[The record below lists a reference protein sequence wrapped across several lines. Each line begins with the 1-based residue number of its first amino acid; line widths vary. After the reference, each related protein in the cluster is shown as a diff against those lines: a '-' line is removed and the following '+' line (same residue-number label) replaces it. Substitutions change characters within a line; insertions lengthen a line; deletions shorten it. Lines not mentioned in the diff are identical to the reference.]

1 METPSLGLLL
11 RRSVLVSLLMLAVCV
26 ILPRAA
32 AEWASGFAVDEG
44 TADEAKWLST
54 GVESDSRP
62 CPLFRGEFA
71 VDQSVNKAT
80 LSIVGLGHFRATI
93 NGERVSDSVIDQ
105 PWSQYSATIFEQS
118 FDVTGLVRKGDNAI
132 GVMLGNSFWRVGP
145 VNDPGR
151 FSKTDAMPDFSAG
164 RNFLLRASLDL
175 TLADGSHRR
184 VVSGGDWKWTDGP
197 ITFSH
202 IYAGEDYDATR
213 EVEGWDTPETPA
225 GEWKPAVVV
234 EAPKAAIVPFTTPAM
249 KGFEVFSPRER
260 RVAGS
265 AGDGVSTYI
274 FPQNCSSLIRFTV
287 DGKAGAKIRLKP
299 CEYMDPETGRVKFTY
314 TWGTGKDIWHDYTLR
329 DGEQTHQII
338 FCYEGAQY
346 VEVDGAVA
354 PGEAN
359 PKGLPVMKSVEMVHV
374 RTGCDS
380 VGSFEC
386 ASKMQN
392 DAHKIIDWAIRSNMA
407 HVVTDCPHREKNGWQ
422 EQNWHMAR
430 ALSYRYDTHAYMTK
444 VMRDV
449 RDTQLPDGH
458 IPTNCPNYLVG
469 VPPHGFWN
477 EAPEWG
483 IAGVL
488 VPWHL
493 YEWYGD
499 RETLAASLESMKKF
513 VDYLSSTAKDG
524 VVASNLGDW
533 YDYGHGKGDGP
544 SQWTPAEVSATAI
557 WALGAR
563 TVADAARVLGDQE
576 GEAKYRGLYS
586 TIRDTF
592 QAKFYD
598 PTTATTMNKGS
609 CQAGVSTALCA
620 GLIPD
625 SDRGRAVEAIVKDL
639 EGRGYQQTSGEVLQV
654 FLIRALAESGRN
666 DVLHKV
672 YARRDRGS
680 YGFMVESGLTTLPE
694 SWDAKPGTG
703 NSLNHFMLGHLV
715 EWHFAYVAGI
725 RQEPGSIGWKRVVIQ
740 PNSGPLTSYQATFKS
755 PRGEIASK
763 GKVVDGK
770 LSVSIAIPA
779 GVEKATLIWPGG
791 RRVELA
797 IGKTTEL
804 VQP

>member
-1 METPSLGLLL
+1 METSSLALLS
-11 RRSVLVSLLMLAVCV
+11 RRSVLVSLLILAACL
-26 ILPRAA
+26 IFPRVAWAA
-32 AEWASGFAVDEG
+32 NESVAGGSEP
-44 TADEAKWLST
+44 DEAKWLST
-54 GVESDSRP
+54 GVEPDGRP
-62 CPLFRGEFA
+62 CPLFRGEFS
-71 VDQSVNKAT
+71 VDQDVAKAT

-93 NGERVSDSVIDQ
+93 NGKPVSESVIDQ
-105 PWSQYSATIFEQS
+105 PWSEYSTTIYEQS
-118 FDVTGLVRKGDNAI
+118 FDVTKLVRKGGNAI
-132 GVMLGNSFWRVGP
+132 GVMIGNSFWRVGP
-145 VNDPGR
+145 VNDQRR
-151 FSKTDAMPDFSAG
+151 FSKTDATPDFSAG
-164 RNFLLRASLDL
+164 RNYLLRATLEL
-175 TLADGSHRR
+175 TLAGGGHRR
-184 VVSGGDWKWTDGP
+184 VVSGADWEWSNGP

-213 EVEGWDTPETPA
+213 EIKSWDMPGRPA
-225 GEWKPAVVV
+225 GEWNAAIVVD
-234 EAPKAAIVPFTTPAM
+234 APKAEIVPFTTPAM
-249 KGFEVFSPRER
+249 KEFEVFSPRER
-260 RVAGS
+260 RIAGN
-265 AGDGVSTYI
+265 AGDGVATYV

-287 DGKAGAKIRLKP
+287 DGKSGARLRFKP
-299 CEYMDPETGRVKFTY
+299 CEYMDPATGRVKFTY
-314 TWGTGKDIWHDYTLR
+314 TWGTGKDIWHDYILR

-338 FCYEGAQY
+338 FCYEGAQF

-354 PGEAN
+354 PGEVN
-359 PKGLPVMKSVEMVHV
+359 PKGLPVIKKIELVHV
-374 RTGCDS
+374 RAACES
-380 VGSFEC
+380 VGSFACSSET
-386 ASKMQN
+386 QN
-392 DAHKIIDWAIRSNMA
+392 AAHKIIDWSIRSNMA

-444 VMRDV
+444 VMHDV

-483 IAGVL
+483 ISGVL

-499 RETLAASLESMKKF
+499 RDALAASFESMKKF

-524 VVASNLGDW
+524 VITSNLGDW

-563 TVADAARVLGDQE
+563 TVADAAKVLGHE
-576 GEAKYRGLYS
+576 RAESTYRDLYN
-586 TIRDTF
+586 TIRATF

-598 PTTATTMNKGS
+598 AKAATTLNKGS

-620 GLIPD
+620 GLIPEA
-625 SDRGRAVEAIVKDL
+625 DRARAVEAIVKDL

-654 FLIRALAESGRN
+654 FLIRALAEAGRN
-666 DVLHKV
+666 DVLHHV

-725 RQEPGSIGWKRVVIQ
+725 RQEPGSVGWKRIVIQ
-740 PNSGPLTSYQATFKS
+740 PDPGPLGSYEATFKS
-755 PRGEIASK
+755 PCGEIVSK
-763 GKVVDGK
+763 GKIVDGK
-770 LSVSIAIPA
+770 LRVTVTIPSGA
-779 GVEKATLIWPGG
+779 ESATLLWPDGK
-791 RRVELA
+791 RIEIPL
-797 IGKTTEL
+797 GKTTEL
-804 VQP
+804 VRP

>member
-1 METPSLGLLL
+1 METLNS
-11 RRSVLVSLLMLAVCV
+11 RRAGRRWFMLACLMLVVCTIV
-26 ILPRAA
+26 PITMAA
-32 AEWASGFAVDEG
+32 GEAGAG
-44 TADEAKWLST
+44 DEAAWLST
-54 GVESDSRP
+54 GVDADGRA
-62 CPLFRGEFA
+62 CPLFRGEFSL
-71 VDQSVNKAT
+71 DQDVSKAT
-80 LSIVGLGHFRATI
+80 LSIVGLGHHRTTI
-93 NGERVSDSVIDQ
+93 NGQRVGVSVIDQ
-105 PWSQYSATIFEQS
+105 PWSEYSTSIYEQS
-118 FDVTGLVRKGDNAI
+118 FDVTKLLRKGDNAI
-132 GVMLGNSFWRVGP
+132 GVMLGNSFWHVGP
-145 VNDPGR
+145 VNDQGR

-164 RNFLLRASLDL
+164 RNFLVRATIDV
-175 TLADGSHRR
+175 TLSDGSRRR
-184 VVSGGDWKWTDGP
+184 VVSGPRWTWTDGP

-213 EVEGWDTPETPA
+213 EVMGWDMPGKPA
-225 GEWKPAVVV
+225 GDWNAAVVV
-234 EAPKAAIVPFTTPAM
+234 DAPKAAIVPFTTPAM
-249 KGFEVFSPRER
+249 KEFEVFSPRER
-260 RVAGS
+260 RIAGG
-265 AGDGVSTYI
+265 AGDGVSTYV

-287 DGKAGAKIRLKP
+287 EGKAGAKIRFKP
-299 CEYMDPETGRVKFTY
+299 CEYMDPATGRVKFTY

-329 DGEQTHQII
+329 DGEQTHQVI
-338 FCYEGAQY
+338 FCYEGAQF

-359 PKGLPVMKSVEMVHV
+359 PKGLPVMKSVDMVHV
-374 RTGCDS
+374 RAACDS
-380 VGSFEC
+380 VGSFAC
-386 ASKMQN
+386 SSKMQN
-392 DAHKIIDWAIRSNMA
+392 DAHKIIDWAIRSNLA

-430 ALSYRYDTHAYMTK
+430 ALSYRYDTQAYMTK
-444 VMRDV
+444 VLHDV

-483 IAGVL
+483 ISGVQ

-524 VVASNLGDW
+524 VITSNLGDW

-563 TVADAARVLGDQE
+563 TVADAAKVLGHEQA
-576 GEAKYRGLYS
+576 EAKYRGLYN
-586 TIRDTF
+586 TIRETF
-592 QAKFYD
+592 RAKFYD
-598 PTTATTMNKGS
+598 PATATTLNKGS

-625 SDRGRAVEAIVKDL
+625 ADRGRAVEAIVKDL
-639 EGRGYQQTSGEVLQV
+639 EARGYQQTSGEVLQV

-703 NSLNHFMLGHLV
+703 NSLNHLMLGHLV

-740 PNSGPLTSYQATFKS
+740 PDPGTLESYEASFKS

-763 GKVVDGK
+763 GKLVNGK
-770 LSVSIAIPA
+770 LRVSIAIPA

-791 RRVELA
+791 QKVDLA
-797 IGKTTEL
+797 IGKTAEL
-804 VQP
+804 AQP

>member
-1 METPSLGLLL
+1 
-11 RRSVLVSLLMLAVCV
+11 MLACVMPVVCMIV
-26 ILPRAA
+26 PVAIAA
-32 AEWASGFAVDEG
+32 AGGRGAEG
-44 TADEAKWLST
+44 AGEDAAWLST
-54 GVESDSRP
+54 GVDADGRA

-71 VDQSVNKAT
+71 VDQSVKKAT
-80 LSIVGLGHFRATI
+80 LSIVGLGHFRAI
-93 NGERVSDSVIDQ
+93 VNGERVSDSVIDQ
-105 PWSQYSATIFEQS
+105 PWSQYNATIYEQS
-118 FDVTGLVRKGDNAI
+118 FDVTGLVRMGDNAI

-145 VNDPGR
+145 VNDQGR

-164 RNFLLRASLDL
+164 RNFLLRASIDL
-175 TLADGSHRR
+175 TLTDGSRRR
-184 VVSGGDWKWTDGP
+184 VVSGADWKWADGP

-213 EVEGWDTPETPA
+213 EVKGWDTPGKPA
-225 GEWKPAVVV
+225 GEWNAAVVV
-234 EAPKAAIVPFTTPAM
+234 DAPKAAIVPFSTPAM
-249 KGFEVFSPRER
+249 KEFEVFSPRER
-260 RVAGS
+260 RIAGG
-265 AGDGVSTYI
+265 AGDGISTYI

-287 DGKAGAKIRLKP
+287 EGKAGAKIRFKP
-299 CEYMDPETGRVKFTY
+299 CEYMDPATGRVKFTY

-329 DGEQTHQII
+329 EGEQTHQII
-338 FCYEGAQY
+338 FCYEGAQF

-374 RTGCDS
+374 RAACDS

-444 VMRDV
+444 VMHDV

-483 IAGVL
+483 ISGVL

-524 VVASNLGDW
+524 VITSNLGDW

-563 TVADAARVLGDQE
+563 TVADAAKVLGHE
-576 GEAKYRGLYS
+576 RAEATYRELYN
-586 TIRDTF
+586 TIRATF
-592 QAKFYD
+592 QAKLYD
-598 PTTATTMNKGS
+598 SATATTLNKGS

-625 SDRGRAVEAIVKDL
+625 ADRGRAVEAIVKDL

-654 FLIRALAESGRN
+654 FLIRALAEAGRN

-680 YGFMVESGLTTLPE
+680 YGYMVESGLTTLPE

-725 RQEPGSIGWKRVVIQ
+725 RQEPGSVGWRRIFVQ
-740 PNSGPLTSYQATFKS
+740 PDSGPLASYEAAFKS
-755 PRGEIASK
+755 PRGEIVSK
-763 GKVVDGK
+763 GKLVNGK
-770 LSVSIAIPA
+770 LRVSVAIPA

-791 RRVELA
+791 QKVELA

>member
-1 METPSLGLLL
+1 MLAC
-11 RRSVLVSLLMLAVCV
+11 LMLVVCAIV
-26 ILPRAA
+26 PRALA
-32 AEWASGFAVDEG
+32 AGEG
-44 TADEAKWLST
+44 GAGDEAEWLST
-54 GVESDSRP
+54 GVNPDGRA
-62 CPLFRGEFA
+62 CPLFRGEFSL
-71 VDQSVNKAT
+71 DQGVSKAT
-80 LSIVGLGHFRATI
+80 LSIVGLGHHRTTI
-93 NGERVSDSVIDQ
+93 NGQRVSDSVIDQ
-105 PWSQYSATIFEQS
+105 PWSEYSTTIYEQS
-118 FDVTGLVRKGDNAI
+118 FDVTKLVRKGDNAI

-145 VNDPGR
+145 VNDQGR

-164 RNFLLRASLDL
+164 RNFLVRAAIDL

-184 VVSGGDWKWTDGP
+184 VLSGPKWTWTDGP

-213 EVEGWDTPETPA
+213 EVKGWDAPGKP
-225 GEWKPAVVV
+225 GSEWNAAVVV
-234 EAPKAAIVPFTTPAM
+234 DAPRAAIVSFTTPPM
-249 KGFEVFSPRER
+249 KEFEVFSPRER
-260 RVAGS
+260 RIAGG
-265 AGDGVSTYI
+265 AGDGISTYI

-287 DGKAGAKIRLKP
+287 EGKAGAKIRFRP
-299 CEYMDPETGRVKFTY
+299 CEYMDPATGRVKFTY

-329 DGEQTHQII
+329 EGEQTHQII
-338 FCYEGAQY
+338 FCYEGAQF

-374 RTGCDS
+374 RAACDN
-380 VGSFEC
+380 VGTFEC

-444 VMRDV
+444 VMHDV

-483 IAGVL
+483 ISGVL

-499 RETLAASLESMKKF
+499 RETLAASLESMTKF

-524 VVASNLGDW
+524 VITSNLGDW

-563 TVADAARVLGDQE
+563 TVADAAKVLGHE
-576 GEAKYRGLYS
+576 RAETTYRDLYN
-586 TIRDTF
+586 TIRATF

-598 PTTATTMNKGS
+598 AKTATTLNKGS

-625 SDRGRAVEAIVKDL
+625 ADRGRAVEAIVKDL

-654 FLIRALAESGRN
+654 FLIRALAEAGRN

-672 YARRDRGS
+672 YARRDQGS

-725 RQEPGSIGWKRVVIQ
+725 RQELGSVGWRRIIIQ
-740 PNSGPLTSYQATFKS
+740 PDSGPLASYEATFKS
-755 PRGEIASK
+755 PRGEIVSK
-763 GKVVDGK
+763 GKLVNGK

-791 RRVELA
+791 QKVELA